1 MNRVDKKREKSMHSC
16 LRRPFSGRLSLAVLL
31 AVTAIPGHAFAAG
44 DLKATLAR
52 LDAAAAG
59 FRSTTANFEFT
70 SIQTDPVPD
79 KDVQTGVVYY
89 QRTGS
94 NFQMGLHIDQ
104 VNGEK
109 APRIIVCCQGGNV
122 RLFDE
127 KMNHVTVLNKIS
139 QYQSWFML
147 GFGASGRELAEK
159 FDIADDGVET
169 VDGVKTEKLEMI
181 PRDAN
186 VRRNV
191 AKITLWMD
199 LDRGV
204 SLKQRFDEDPSHY
217 RVCAYSNI
225 RMNQSVP
232 RDAFTFRTNKQ
243 TTVSSQ

>member
-1 MNRVDKKREKSMHSC
+1 MLFG
-16 LRRPFSGRLSLAVLL
+16 LRRFSFARLSFAALL
-31 AVTAIPGHAFAAG
+31 ALTAMPGRAFAAG

-59 FRSTTANFEFT
+59 FHSAIADFEFT

-94 NFQMGLHIDQ
+94 TFQMGLHIGE

-109 APRIIVCCQGGNV
+109 VPRIIVCCQGGNV

-127 KMNHVTVLNKIS
+127 KMNHVTVLNKIG

-159 FDIADDGVET
+159 FDITDDGPEM
-169 VDGVKTEKLEMI
+169 VDGKKTEKLEMI
-181 PRDAN
+181 PRDPA

-217 RVCAYSNI
+217 RTCTYANFQ
-225 RMNQSVP
+225 MNKGVP
-232 RDAFTFRTNKQ
+232 KDAFTFKTNKQ

>member
-1 MNRVDKKREKSMHSC
+1 MLFC
-16 LRRPFSGRLSLAVLL
+16 FRRSSFGRLSLAALL
-31 AVTAIPGHAFAAG
+31 TLTVMPGRAFAAG

-52 LDAAAAG
+52 LDAAAAK
-59 FRSTTANFEFT
+59 FHSTTANFEFT

-94 NFQMGLHIDQ
+94 SFQMGLHITE

-109 APRIIVCCQGGNV
+109 APKIIVCCQSGSV
-122 RLFDE
+122 RLYDE
-127 KMNHVTVLNKIS
+127 KLNHVTVFNKLS
-139 QYQSWFML
+139 QYESWFMM
-147 GFGASGRELAEK
+147 GFGASGKDLAEK
-159 FDIADDGVET
+159 FDITDDGSET
-169 VDGVKTEKLEMI
+169 IDGVKTEKLEMI
-181 PRDAN
+181 PKDPT

-217 RVCAYSNI
+217 RVCTYSNFQ
-225 RMNQSVP
+225 MNKGVP
-232 RDAFTFRTNKQ
+232 KDAFTFKTNKQ
-243 TTVSSQ
+243 TTVGSQ

>member
-1 MNRVDKKREKSMHSC
+1 MQFRV
-16 LRRPFSGRLSLAVLL
+16 GRSSLGRVFFAAVLISAFSAL
-31 AVTAIPGHAFAAG
+31 MPSRAFAAG

-52 LDAAAAG
+52 LDAAAAT

-79 KDVQTGVVYY
+79 KDVQSGVVYY

-94 NFQMGLHIDQ
+94 NFQMGLHIGE

-109 APRIIVCCQGGNV
+109 APKIVVCCQKGNV
-122 RLFDE
+122 QLYDV
-127 KMNHVTVLNKIS
+127 KLNHVTVLNKIS
-139 QYQSWFML
+139 QYQDWFMM

-159 FDIADDGVET
+159 FDITDDGAET

-181 PRDAN
+181 PKDPA

-199 LDRGV
+199 LDIGV
-204 SLKQRFDEDPSHY
+204 SRKQLFNEDPSHY
-217 RVCAYSNI
+217 RVCTYSNI
-225 RMNQSVP
+225 PMNQSVP
-232 RDAFTFRTNKQ
+232 KDAFTFKTNKQ
-243 TTVSSQ
+243 TTVSNQ